1 MDNVLPYMAE
11 AMIKIV
17 RDKVDDPLFFMADYL
32 QQKGNEVQAA
42 ETEIV
47 YAKFLVAVA
56 EAEVME
62 REVEA
67 ELRLVAN
74 QAIQEK

>member
-1 MDNVLPYMAE
+1 MAE